1 MMAFDTKHL
10 NPDQLTERA
19 RAVYEADA
27 FSMRHPEFFGSRANK
42 QVMLDY
48 LTEKGLRWTADNL
61 DKAFAKLQEQGKIQ
75 SPDEG
80 FAQMTAGEIAQMAS
94 QHGEPQFDDFGRF
107 TGYKW
112 PDRFVKPPAGQMTRA
127 QRAGRTTK
135 SIRPVVPSH
144 PEDFK
149 QKPSRQEWTHWDA
162 GRCREYL
169 EHVGLWGQSFPSD
182 FFRD

>member
-1 MMAFDTKHL
+1 MSLRAEV
-10 NPDQLTERA
+10 NPEQLSERA
-19 RAVYEADA
+19 RMVYEAEL
-27 FSMRHPEFFGSRANK
+27 FSEKHPEFFGSAANK
-42 QVMLDY
+42 KAMLDY
-48 LTEKGLRWTADNL
+48 MTENKIRWTADNL
-61 DKAFAKLQEQGKIQ
+61 DHVFGKLQEQGRIL
-75 SPDEG
+75 SPDES
-80 FAQMTAGEIAQMAS
+80 FAQMTASEIAKFSS
-94 QHGEPQFDDFGRF
+94 QHGEPQFDDVGRF

-112 PDRFVKPPAGQMTRA
+112 PDHIIKPPAGQMTRA

-135 SIRPVVPSH
+135 SIRPVAPTH

-149 QKPSRQEWTHWDA
+149 QRPSRQEWTHWDA